1 MGAIIEIKYFN
12 SFWTKRLQTG
22 IPNLLGS
29 ETTGTNPG
37 PVQFGDAVQGLGNQG
52 LNVTSTPVDFWG
64 DFSNKANN
72 GLRYNLYIEDSTIR
86 GGYGNTTVDFGVRAY
101 IDEETPVQEVRFNS
115 LIYSGVYN
123 SRTSVNNT
131 NIFSIGESITRSL
144 DPASGS
150 IQKLHAEDT
159 NLIIFQENKVNR
171 ALIDK
176 DVTYTSEG
184 GTQTLPPGVV
194 IGQIVPYLGEFGIS
208 QNPESFAVYGFQKYF
223 TDKDRS
229 VVLRLSR
236 DGLTPISKYGMTSYF
251 RNELRKID
259 NNFKNYYITANRS
272 KSTGGDFLIINVTTS
287 SIQGGSGET
296 GNLQIGSGF
305 QYSLDG
311 INFLPDPTDLFV
323 TNIVQPA
330 VGNPNETAITLNKRV
345 SLAQEI
351 IMRFTTPDRGRVQ
364 GGYDIHSSDYLISMQ
379 QNSAFISN
387 DTLTYQT
394 LNFNE
399 SINGWTS
406 RFSFKP
412 TRIFSVE
419 NAFFTVNIKDLY
431 LHYDDISLNNR
442 GFWYNQPYN
451 SSSVTFIF
459 NKSPLLSKNFNTVS
473 YEGDSGWEIKSFN
486 GDLEGEDFMETINN
500 QNVFSS
506 FQDETTVVYSYVEG
520 RYESLNPSTTGLL
533 AIMPPY
539 SYAGFNRKENKYM
552 AALVQKQT
560 DLSENSI
567 YPPRPGEVIFGSQ
580 MSGIKGYFATVQIST
595 DNSTEIGG
603 EKEIFSIASN
613 FIQTS

>member
-1 MGAIIEIKYFN
+1 MGAILEIKYFN

-29 ETTGTNPG
+29 VSTGTNPG

-52 LNVTSTPVDFWG
+52 LNQQPLGPGGNGQFW
-64 DFSNKANN
+64 DIFNNQANN

-86 GGYGNTTVDFGVRAY
+86 GGFGNTTVDLGVRAY
-101 IDEETPVQEVRFNS
+101 IDEENPIQEVRFNS

-150 IQKLHAEDT
+150 IQKLYSEDT
-159 NLIIFQENKVNR
+159 NLVIFQENKVNR

-223 TDKDRS
+223 TDKDRN

-236 DGLTPISKYGMTSYF
+236 DGITPISNYGMNSYF
-251 RNELRKID
+251 RDELRKID
-259 NNFKNYYITANRS
+259 NNFQNYYVTATRTKAFS
-272 KSTGGDFLIINVTTS
+272 GDYLSINVETS
-287 SIQGGSGET
+287 SIKGGEGET

-305 QYSLDG
+305 QFSADG
-311 INFLPDPTDLFV
+311 INFFPDPINAYI
-323 TNIVQPA
+323 TNIQSPA
-330 VGNPNETAITLNKRV
+330 PGNPTQTQITLSKKV
-345 SLAQEI
+345 SLDIET
-351 IMRFTTPDRGRVQ
+351 IMRFVTPDRGRAE
-364 GGYDIHSSDYLISMQ
+364 GGYDVHSKDYLLSMQ
-379 QNSAFISN
+379 KNSTFISN
-387 DTLTYQT
+387 DTSTYQT

-412 TRIFSVE
+412 TKIFSVE
-419 NAFFTVNIKDLY
+419 NALFTVNIKNLY
-431 LHYDDISLNNR
+431 LHYDNVTANRR
-442 GFWYNQPYN
+442 GFWYEQPHN
-451 SSSVTFIF
+451 SASVTFIF
-459 NKSPLLSKNFNTVS
+459 NKAPLITKNFNTVS
-473 YEGDSGWEIKSFN
+473 YEGNSGWEIKSF
-486 GDLEGEDFMETINN
+486 DSDIEGEDFMKTINN
-500 QNVFSS
+500 QNIYNN
-506 FQDETTVVYSYVEG
+506 FQDKTNVVYSYLEG
-520 RYESLNPSTTGLL
+520 RYEFHTPNNTGIL
-533 AIMPPY
+533 AIQPPY
-539 SYAGFNRKENKYM
+539 EYAGFTRKENKYM
-552 AALVQKQT
+552 AALVQKT
-560 DLSENSI
+560 SDSN
-567 YPPRPGEVIFGSQ
+567 YPPRPGEVIFGNQ

-595 DNSTEIGG
+595 DTITQPGG
-603 EKEIFSIASN
+603 EKEIFSVASN